1 LKRLTYISRF
11 GRELTAAEIDEIA
24 QTSIANNQR
33 DGLTGMLF
41 CFRQVFYQILEGDED
56 KLDRCYARI
65 LGDAR
70 HKDIFC
76 LGIEENISER
86 LYPEWSMKTVN
97 LDLDTGS
104 TIDPVKRILDALLRN
119 HQILKAY
126 TPTPV
131 LDAIQAGRDPRALTV
146 HPEGKIILFSDLF
159 SSTTLTETFPP
170 AEVNRLLDI
179 YYGAT
184 IDSILSMGGTVS
196 KLTGDGLMAYFPD
209 SLADKALEAVLL
221 ALARLTEER
230 TMASS
235 TDILRF
241 LFAGFGITAGKV
253 LVGNIGTIS
262 RLDYT
267 LLGDAVNSAARLEG
281 LTRRVI
287 GGKQYAVVFDQNF
300 QEKLKAFPSRKLGR
314 VLVKGKSQP
323 IDLYAPD
330 RPEVIL
336 PELASQLKEKITAG

>member
-1 LKRLTYISRF
+1 MKRLTYISRF
-11 GRELTAAEIDEIA
+11 GRELSAAEIDEIA
-24 QTSIANNQR
+24 ATSITNNQR

-41 CFRQVFYQILEGDED
+41 CFRQVFYQILEGDEE
-56 KLDRCYARI
+56 KLDKCYARI
-65 LGDAR
+65 LGDPR

-97 LDLDTGS
+97 LDLDSGS

-126 TPTPV
+126 TPTPI
-131 LDAIQAGRDPRALTV
+131 LDAIQAGKDPRALTV
-146 HPEGKIILFSDLF
+146 RPEEKIILFSDLF
-159 SSTTLTETFPP
+159 SSTTLTEVFPA

-179 YYGAT
+179 YYGAS
-184 IDSILSMGGTVS
+184 IDSILGMGGTVS
-196 KLTGDGLMAYFPD
+196 KLTGDGLMAYFPA
-209 SLADKALEAVLL
+209 SLADRALEAVLHTIK
-221 ALARLTEER
+221 RLKEER
-230 TMASS
+230 EMAAHA
-235 TDILRF
+235 DILRF

-281 LTRRVI
+281 LTRRMI

-300 QEKLKAFPSRKLGR
+300 QQKIQEFPTRKLGR
-314 VLVKGKSQP
+314 VMVKGKSQP

-330 RPEVIL
+330 RPDVIL
-336 PELASQLKEKITAG
+336 PELASQLKEKIMAR